1 MSDEQT
7 FDMDS
12 AVNEIGAGL
21 GLDSSD
27 DSSDDRDIADVVADD
42 IGSETEITDAPT
54 EEQAPVVEDS
64 PPPKSWA
71 KETHE
76 IWKTLSPEAR
86 KQVEL
91 REKQVLDGLS
101 QYKEHNDFGKSMREA
116 FAPYKAMIQ
125 AQGVDE
131 VKATQFLLNAHY
143 KLSSGTPQ
151 ERAAHFAQ
159 LAKSYNI
166 DLPQGQTEQ
175 QQIDPA
181 VKTLQEELGQI
192 RSALT
197 QREQADLSA
206 ARARVSSEVNAFAS
220 ITDPEGNLIP
230 NPEHPYFEEVADY
243 TAVFIQAGD
252 DLKTAYEKAVW
263 ANPVTRAKEQARLL
277 KESEA
282 NLRAKGSAE
291 AAAAKKASSTNVRTR
306 DTGRSPTGN
315 VGKLFGAEHEA
326 EMRETVRKANS
337 RTH

>member
-1 MSDEQT
+1 MSDDQT

-42 IGSETEITDAPT
+42 LGSDTEITDAPVET
-54 EEQAPVVEDS
+54 EEQAPVIEDS

-101 QYKEHNDFGKSMREA
+101 QYKEHNDFGKSMRDA

-143 KLSSGTPQ
+143 KLSSGSPQ

-181 VKTLQEELGQI
+181 VKSLQDELGQI

-206 ARARVSSEVNAFAS
+206 ARNRVSSEVNAFAE
-220 ITDPEGNLIP
+220 TA
-230 NPEHPYFEEVADY
+230 PYFDEVADD
-243 TAVFIQAGD
+243 TAAFIQAGN
-252 DLKTAYEKAVW
+252 DLKTAYDKAVW

-282 NLRAKGSAE
+282 KLREKGSAE

-326 EMRETVRKANS
+326 EMRETVRKAAS

>member
-1 MSDEQT
+1 MSDTT

-21 GLDSSD
+21 GLDNSD
-27 DSSDDRDIADVVADD
+27 DSTDDRDIADVVADD
-42 IGSETEITDAPT
+42 LGSDTEVVADTQQT
-54 EEQAPVVEDS
+54 EEVTEPVVEDS

-76 IWKTLSPEAR
+76 IWKTLTPEAR

-91 REKQVLDGLS
+91 REKQVLEGLS
-101 QYKEHNDFGKSMREA
+101 QYKEHNDLGKSMKEA
-116 FAPYKAMIQ
+116 FAPYKAIIQ
-125 AQGVDE
+125 AQGIDE

-166 DLPQGQTEQ
+166 ELPQGQVE
-175 QQIDPA
+175 QQIDPV
-181 VKTLQEELGQI
+181 VKNLQDELGQI

-206 ARARVSSEVNAFAS
+206 ARARVSSEVNAFAE
-220 ITDPEGNLIP
+220 TA
-230 NPEHPYFEEVADY
+230 PYFDEVADD
-243 TAVFIQAGD
+243 TAAFIQAGN
-252 DLKTAYEKAVW
+252 DLKTAYDKAVW

-282 NLRAKGSAE
+282 KLREKGSAE

-326 EMRETVRKANS
+326 EMRETVRKAQN

>member
-1 MSDEQT
+1 MSDGTENT

-42 IGSETEITDAPT
+42 LGSDTEVAADTQT
-54 EEQAPVVEDS
+54 EEQSPVVEDS

-76 IWKTLSPEAR
+76 IWKTLTPDAR

-101 QYKEHNDFGKSMREA
+101 QYKEHNDFGKSMRDA

-143 KLSSGTPQ
+143 KLSSGSPQ

-181 VKTLQEELGQI
+181 VKSLQDELGQI

-206 ARARVSSEVNAFAS
+206 ARNRVSSEVNAFAE
-220 ITDPEGNLIP
+220 TA
-230 NPEHPYFEEVADY
+230 PYFDEVADD
-243 TAVFIQAGD
+243 TAAFIQSGN
-252 DLKTAYEKAVW
+252 DLKTAYDKAVW
-263 ANPVTRAKEQARLL
+263 ANPVTRAKEQARLF

-282 NLRAKGSAE
+282 KLREKGSAE

-326 EMRETVRKANS
+326 EMRETVRKAAS